1 MAKLSVEEIKRIWQL
16 RHEKGYTL
24 DEIVKETG
32 HSKPTVARYASL
44 DEEGLKDVIA
54 QAMHAEAE
62 KKTITKEVRL
72 KRQIENK
79 ISQMNTRTLVEIL
92 DIGEFCIEH
101 FRKFAIALDKDLKE
115 MLTEAVAFYITKR
128 GTYRRIEAEKEAWRK
143 MAILLYSRLK
153 PYLGEAG
160 KLRSALY
167 SRFLKQIMGE
177 NYAEKEKIEN

>member
-1 MAKLSVEEIKRIWQL
+1 MTKLSVDEIKRIWQL

-79 ISQMNTRTLVEIL
+79 ISQMNTKMLVEIL

-101 FRKFAIALDKDLKE
+101 FKKFAIAIDKDLKE
-115 MLTEAVAFYITKR
+115 MLTEAVTFYITKR
-128 GTYRRIEAEKEAWRK
+128 GTYKKIEAEKEAWRK

-153 PYLGEAG
+153 PYLGEVG

-167 SRFLKQIMGE
+167 SRLIKEIMGE
-177 NYAEKEKIEN
+177 NYGKEKIEN

>member
-1 MAKLSVEEIKRIWQL
+1 MPRLSVDEIKRIWQL
-16 RHEKGYTL
+16 RHEKGLSL
-24 DEIVKETG
+24 DQIVKETG
-32 HSKPTVARYASL
+32 HSKATVARYAAL
-44 DEEGLKDVIA
+44 DEEGLKDIIA

-92 DIGEFCIEH
+92 DIGEFCIS
-101 FRKFAIALDKDLKE
+101 
-115 MLTEAVAFYITKR
+115 KR
-128 GTYRRIEAEKEAWRK
+128 GTYRQLEAEKEAWRK

-167 SRFLKQIMGE
+167 SRIIKEIMGE
-177 NYAEKEKIEN
+177 THGEKEKIEN